1 MGYSLKSPRRKTT
14 DPLSASHASG
24 ISALQEMP
32 GHVIRRLH
40 QISNA
45 LFTEECG
52 QFDLTSVQFAAL
64 FVLRA
69 AGELDATRLAEQI
82 AFDRSTIGDVVER
95 LESKGWIV
103 RNGSSDDRRVK
114 LIRLTPDGAKLL
126 RLVEPAVK
134 RVQERLLEEFSPSER
149 AVFLTLLKRL
159 DGLQSDVPSGPL
171 ERTRLFERVPR
182 TGPLKGRKSQIRADC
197 LSCSSP

>member
-1 MGYSLKSPRRKTT
+1 MKPLRPKVT
-14 DPLSASHASG
+14 DPLGASHTSG
-24 ISALQEMP
+24 VAALQAMP
-32 GHVIRRLH
+32 GHLVRRLQ

-45 LFTEECG
+45 LFAEECG

-64 FVLRA
+64 FVLGA

-95 LESKGWIV
+95 LELKGWIV

-114 LIRLTPDGAKLL
+114 LIRLTPAGAKLL

-134 RVQERLLEEFSPSER
+134 RVQERLLEQLSPSER

-159 DGLQSDVPSGPL
+159 DGLQSNAPSGPL
-171 ERTRLFERVPR
+171 E
-182 TGPLKGRKSQIRADC
+182 
-197 LSCSSP
+197 

>member
-1 MGYSLKSPRRKTT
+1 
-14 DPLSASHASG
+14 
-24 ISALQEMP
+24 MP
-32 GHVIRRLH
+32 GHLIRSLH

-69 AGELDATRLAEQI
+69 AGELDATRLAQQI

-95 LESKGWIV
+95 LESKGWIA

-134 RVQERLLEEFSPSER
+134 RVQERLLEQFSPPER

-171 ERTRLFERVPR
+171 E
-182 TGPLKGRKSQIRADC
+182 
-197 LSCSSP
+197 

>member
-1 MGYSLKSPRRKTT
+1 MKRRFKT
-14 DPLSASHASG
+14 SSHKLTSSHDTAHTSG
-24 ISALQEMP
+24 VAALQEMP
-32 GHVIRRLH
+32 GHLIRRLQ

-82 AFDRSTIGDVVER
+82 AFDRSTIGDVIER

-103 RNGSSDDRRVK
+103 RNGSGGDRRVK
-114 LIRLTPDGAKLL
+114 IIRLTADGAKLL
-126 RLVEPAVK
+126 RRAGPAVK
-134 RVQERLLEEFSPSER
+134 RVQERLLEQCSPSER
-149 AVFLTLLKRL
+149 RVFLTLLKRM
-159 DGLQSDVPSGPL
+159 DGL
-171 ERTRLFERVPR
+171 
-182 TGPLKGRKSQIRADC
+182 
-197 LSCSSP
+197 